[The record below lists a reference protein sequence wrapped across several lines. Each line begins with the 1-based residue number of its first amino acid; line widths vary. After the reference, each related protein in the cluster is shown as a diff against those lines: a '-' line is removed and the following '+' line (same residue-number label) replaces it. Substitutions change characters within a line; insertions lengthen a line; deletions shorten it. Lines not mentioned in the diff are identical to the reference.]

1 MGSKAGCGGS
11 GSVTIRNSERALNR
25 LELPAQAVV
34 ILDWHASIR
43 DSAIVVHRPR

>member
-34 ILDWHASIR
+34 ILDWPAGTR
-43 DSAIVVHRPR
+43 ENAIVVHRPR